1 MYSRDLKYILKRQSK
16 YPVVIVSG
24 PREAGKTTLVKN
36 AFRSHKYVSFD
47 DRDTRLFATND
58 PEEFLTFYRN
68 DSGIV
73 IDEAQ
78 RVPTLLQSIQN
89 EVAAQKRPG
98 YFILICSEKLAAEQL
113 ACFTDKIG
121 SLTILPLSL
130 REQIE
135 VAEQPQSV
143 DTSILMG
150 GYPTACIGAPAQFYA
165 GYIDFFMEQD
175 IEPKLRATNIAAFQK
190 FVKLCATNVGQLLN
204 LDTLGE
210 ECGVSFA
217 TARSWVSLLEKH
229 FFLFLLPAHTNAFNK
244 RVTKTPKL
252 YFFDTGIACA
262 LLGIQNADVLAL
274 HPLRSA
280 LFENLIIAD
289 LYKQFCNNGLKP
301 PLYYW
306 RDQNGRYEVDCL
318 VETDSSLVAIDIKA
332 ATTLA
337 PDAFKKLTT
346 WNALSETSAAHN
358 FLISTGHEIKIKES
372 GTILGWQA
380 ASEFVDRL
388 DL

>member
-1 MYSRDLKYILKRQSK
+1 MYSRDLSYVLKRHAK
-16 YPVVIVSG
+16 FPIIIISG

-36 AFRSHKYVSFD
+36 AFRNHKYVSFD

-68 DSGIV
+68 DNGII

-78 RVPTLLQSIQN
+78 RVPSLLPSIQN
-89 EVAAQKRPG
+89 EVTAQKRPG
-98 YFILICSEKLAAEQL
+98 YFILICSEKLAPEQL
-113 ACFTDKIG
+113 AWFTDKIG

-130 REQIE
+130 REQSE
-135 VAEQPQSV
+135 VSEQPQSV
-143 DTSILMG
+143 DLSILMG
-150 GYPTACIGAPAQFYA
+150 GYPTANIGAPAQFYA

-217 TARSWVSLLEKH
+217 TARSWITLLEKH
-229 FFLFLLPAHTNAFNK
+229 FFLFLLPAHTNSFNK

-252 YFFDTGIACA
+252 YFFDTGIACS
-262 LLGIQNADVLAL
+262 LLGIQSPEVLAL

-289 LYKQFCNNGLKP
+289 LYKQFCNHGLKP
-301 PLYYW
+301 PLSYW

-318 VETDSSLVAIDIKA
+318 VDVDSSLIAVDIKA

-346 WNALSETSAAHN
+346 WNSLSETSPTQN
-358 FLISTGHEIKIKES
+358 FLISTGQEIKIKES
-372 GTILGWQA
+372 GTIMGWQTA
-380 ASEFVDRL
+380 GEFVDRL